1 MDLLSF
7 AGSDVLG
14 WGGCDFAKTTRD
26 NASVFR
32 AMQRL
37 RKCRG
42 GKFSEFGC
50 VFYKS
55 QGHDIRKEAFELSLI
70 QLAHRGAR

>member
-7 AGSDVLG
+7 ADSDVLG

-26 NASVFR
+26 HASVFR

-42 GKFSEFGC
+42 EKFSEFGY
-50 VFYKS
+50 VLFYKS
-55 QGHDIRKEAFELSLI
+55 QAHDIRKEAF
-70 QLAHRGAR
+70 